1 MPLCCPGAV
10 SLMPV
15 FVCVCMHQ
23 PCRWFL
29 QQLVLTMEYF
39 HMRNIAHRDI
49 KLENTLLQVSF
60 MHCEY
65 ILQGSK
71 PG

>member
-1 MPLCCPGAV
+1 MP
-10 SLMPV
+10 S
-15 FVCVCMHQ
+15 FVCVCVHQ
-23 PCRWFL
+23 PGRWFL

-39 HMRNIAHRDI
+39 HRRSIAHRDI
-49 KLENTLLQVSF
+49 KLENALLQVCS

-65 ILQGSK
+65 MLQESK